1 MRYTRKKI
9 RRLATSGEVA
19 KIVRQFSALR
29 HRLAE
34 KSRLMYQQAE
44 IAANLRQAY
53 METELD
59 RDRLNR
65 MCQDLYELC
74 LEKGLGAEA
83 VQTAQ
88 RYGGLEGL
96 GHTKVIG

>member
-1 MRYTRKKI
+1 MRYTGKKL
-9 RRLATSGEVA
+9 RRLATNGEVA

-29 HRLAE
+29 RRFAE
-34 KSRLMYQQAE
+34 KNRLLLQQAE

-65 MCQDLYELC
+65 ICQDLYELC
-74 LEKGLGAEA
+74 CVKGFAVEAE
-83 VQTAQ
+83 QTAR
-88 RYGGLEGL
+88 RYGGLQGF
-96 GHTKVIG
+96 GHGNVIG